1 MTEPVEAGPGSPPKL
16 PRWRRTL
23 VAVLVI
29 LSVVLAPLGVVA
41 IFVRNLVLDTDTY
54 VETVAPLAHDP
65 DIVQSAADRMTDR
78 LFESVDVEQ
87 RIQDA
92 LPDRAEFLAGTLTTA
107 LEGVARDAAVQLLET
122 DQFQQFWER
131 ANRRAHTL
139 VQAALTG
146 EGPDSVRIKDGQVVL
161 DLKPLLRKVRER
173 LQDRGVSVFDDVKF
187 DRDLAFEL
195 FDASSIESAQ
205 GVVRALDK
213 AAWYLEILA
222 IVFLAVAVALS
233 GNRRRTLV
241 RWGIGLFIAMAV
253 TAIAIALSRN
263 AYLNAVS
270 GPDLSRSAAG
280 SAFDILVRFLRNAVR
295 VLAVIGIIVAI
306 GAMLT
311 GDSKIAARTRATARR
326 LVTGKSDGA
335 PGWLPPGLARWIAA
349 HKNPLR
355 LLGLAVIVLL
365 LLSWD
370 RPRPLTVLGLVV
382 ILLVYLALLELLGR
396 TPKDD
401 AAAVDA
407 TPAVEAEHAVEWSDD
422 ES

>member
-1 MTEPVEAGPGSPPKL
+1 MTDPVGAGPDTPPKQ
-16 PRWRRTL
+16 PRWRRAL

-65 DIVQSAADRMTDR
+65 DIVQVAADRLTDR

-87 RIQDA
+87 RIEDA

-107 LEGVARDAAVQLLET
+107 LEGVTRDAALRLLES
-122 DQFQQFWER
+122 DQFQTFWEK
-131 ANRRAHTL
+131 ANRQAHSL

-146 EGPDSVRIKDGQVVL
+146 EGPDAVRIKDGRVVL
-161 DLKPLLRKVRER
+161 DLQPLLRQVRER
-173 LQDRGVSVFDDVKF
+173 LQDRGVTVFDDVEF

-205 GVVRALDK
+205 GVVRVLDT

-222 IVFLAVAVALS
+222 VVFLAVALVLS

-253 TAIAIALSRN
+253 TAVAIALSRN

-270 GPDLSRSAAG
+270 GPGLSRSAAG

-295 VLAVIGIIVAI
+295 VLAVIGILVAL
-306 GAMLT
+306 GALLV
-311 GDSKIAARTRATARR
+311 GDSKIAHRTRATARR
-326 LVTGKSDGA
+326 LVTGRSEGA
-335 PGWLPPGLARWIAA
+335 PGWLPPGFARWIAG

-355 LLGLAVIVLL
+355 LLGLAVVVLV

-370 RPRPLTVLGLVV
+370 RPRPITVLVLVV
-382 ILLVYLALLELLGR
+382 ILVVYLALLELLGR
-396 TPKDD
+396 APKDD
-401 AAAVDA
+401 AAAAA
-407 TPAVEAEHAVEWSDD
+407 TAADKGSDGG
-422 ES
+422 S